1 MPAVPMP
8 AVPMTVVIAPIAP
21 SPETLSRTR
30 ERFAALLGAD
40 AVLNADTGLGVFHD
54 PFEGPQAQGHQ
65 PSLAIQPATVE
76 QVQEAL
82 RLARELGIHVWT
94 SSMGRNFGYG
104 GSAPVVDGGV
114 VLNLRRMN
122 RILDI
127 DVRNGFAAIEP
138 GVTFADLYAALRK
151 DDIPLMMSVPDLGWG
166 SMTANALEH
175 GIGYNV
181 LGDHASALCGLE
193 VVLPDGSLLHTGQGG
208 IPDSPLWHCHR
219 RGFGPAVDDL
229 FKQSNLGI
237 VTKAGVQLMPRPEVI
252 MTGTIRCEG
261 KEDVGPLLD
270 MVRRL
275 LQAGVLQG
283 VPMLV
288 SSPPS
293 ATGDGGG
300 AFTAENLRKVLRPG
314 RWNLRFG
321 LYGHEA
327 LVASRRAILE
337 AEVAKIPGAVLEAR
351 TYAGDAGPDEVEP
364 RDLIA
369 AGIPNQVL
377 LERLTGVFGTNFGH
391 MDFSPVLPFDAAYA
405 HRMESLLGETMAR
418 FGLIGAFGLLCFPR
432 SMVSASLIMFDASD
446 QARVDAARVA
456 VRHLCDEVA
465 GWGCA
470 PYRAHV
476 ALVDHVQDKFAYNDG
491 AMARFYTR
499 LKDALDPAGMLAPGN
514 HGIWASGQRP
524 DGG

>member
-1 MPAVPMP
+1 
-8 AVPMTVVIAPIAP
+8 MTAIPL
-21 SPETLSRTR
+21 TLSTVALDKAR
-30 ERFAALLGAD
+30 ERFTTLLGAD
-40 AVLNADTGLGVFHD
+40 AVLESGHELKTFHD
-54 PFEGPQAQGHQ
+54 PFEGPRPTDHQ
-65 PSLAIQPATVE
+65 PSFAVQPSCVE
-76 QVQEAL
+76 EVQASL
-82 RLARELGIHVWT
+82 RLASELGIHLWT
-94 SSMGRNFGYG
+94 SSMGRNYGYG
-104 GSAPVVDGGV
+104 GSAPVANGGV

-122 RILDI
+122 RVLDI
-127 DVRNGFAAIEP
+127 DVANGFAAVEP
-138 GVTFADLYAALRK
+138 GVTFAALYDALRQ

-181 LGDHASALCGLE
+181 LGDHAGALCGLE
-193 VVLPDGSLLHTGQGG
+193 VVLPDGSLLRTGQGALPG
-208 IPDSPLWHCHR
+208 SPLWHCHR

-237 VTKAGVQLMPRPEVI
+237 VTRAGVHLMPRPEVI
-252 MTGTIRCEG
+252 VTGTIRCEG
-261 KEDVGPLLD
+261 ENDVVPLID

-293 ATGDGGG
+293 ATGDSGG

-321 LYGHEA
+321 LYGHEGM
-327 LVASRRAILE
+327 VASRRAILE
-337 AEVAKIPGAVLEAR
+337 AEVAKIAGAVLEAR
-351 TYAGDAGPDEVEP
+351 TYAGDAGPDVVEP

-377 LERLTGVFGTNFGH
+377 LDRLHSVFGKTFGH
-391 MDFSPVLPFDAAYA
+391 MDFSPVLPIDPQVARRA
-405 HRMESLLGETMAR
+405 ETLLGETMAR

-432 SMVSASLIMFDASD
+432 SMVSASLVMFDAAN
-446 QARVDAARVA
+446 QERVDIARQA
-456 VRHLCDEVA
+456 MRHLCDEVET
-465 GWGCA
+465 WGCA

-476 ALVDHVQDKFAYNDG
+476 ALVDHVQGKFAYNEH
-491 AMARFYTR
+491 AMGRFYTK
-499 LKDALDPAGMLAPGN
+499 LKDALDPAGVLAPGN
-514 HGIWASGQRP
+514 HGIRTSAQRAEQP
-524 DGG
+524 SA

>member
-1 MPAVPMP
+1 MSAAMPLASGTP
-8 AVPMTVVIAPIAP
+8 ATDQARAQ
-21 SPETLSRTR
+21 
-30 ERFAALLGAD
+30 FAALLGED
-40 AVLNADTGLGVFHD
+40 AVLDAESGLKTFHD
-54 PFEGPQAQGHQ
+54 PFEGPQAKGHQ
-65 PSLAIQPATVE
+65 PSFAIQPASVE
-76 QVQEAL
+76 EVQASL
-82 RLARELGIHVWT
+82 RLAHELGIQLWT

-104 GSAPVVDGGV
+104 GSAPVVNGGV

-127 DVRNGFAAIEP
+127 DVANGFAVVEP
-138 GVTFADLYAALRK
+138 GVTFAALYEALRK
-151 DDIPLMMSVPDLGWG
+151 DNVPLMMSVPDLGWG

-193 VVLPDGSLLHTGQGG
+193 VVLPDGSLLRTGQGAL
-208 IPDSPLWHCHR
+208 PDSPLWHCHR

-237 VTKAGVQLMPRPEVI
+237 VTRAGVQLMPRPEVI
-252 MTGTIRCEG
+252 VTGTIRCDG
-261 KEDVGPLLD
+261 DEDVVPLIA

-293 ATGDGGG
+293 ATGEGSG

-337 AEVAKIPGAVLEAR
+337 AEVAKIAGAVLEAR

-377 LERLTGVFGTNFGH
+377 LDRLHGVFGKTFGH
-391 MDFSPVLPFDAAYA
+391 MDFSPVLPIDPQVARRA
-405 HRMESLLGETMAR
+405 ETLLGETMAR
-418 FGLIGAFGLLCFPR
+418 FGLIGAFGLLIFPR
-432 SMVSASLIMFDASD
+432 SMVSASLVMFDAAD

-465 GWGCA
+465 KWGCA
-470 PYRAHV
+470 PYRSHV
-476 ALVDHVQDKFAYNDG
+476 ALVDHVQGKFAYNDG
-491 AMARFYTR
+491 AMAKFYTR
-499 LKDALDPAGMLAPGN
+499 LKDALDPSGVLAPGN
-514 HGIWASGQRP
+514 HGIWASAHRP
-524 DGG
+524 QEAR

>member
-1 MPAVPMP
+1 MSAIATPVPL
-8 AVPMTVVIAPIAP
+8 
-21 SPETLSRTR
+21 TLDAATLDKART
-30 ERFAALLGAD
+30 RFAALLGAD
-40 AVLNADTGLGVFHD
+40 AVLEADSGLKTFHD
-54 PFEGPQAQGHQ
+54 PFEGPQAIGHQ
-65 PSLAIQPATVE
+65 PSFAVQPASVE
-76 QVQEAL
+76 EVQASV
-82 RLARELGIHVWT
+82 RLAGELGIHVWT
-94 SSMGRNFGYG
+94 SSMGRNYGYG
-104 GSAPVVDGGV
+104 GSAPVVHGGV

-127 DVRNGFAAIEP
+127 DVTNGFAEIEP
-138 GVTFADLYAALRK
+138 GVTFAALYDALRK
-151 DDIPLMMSVPDLGWG
+151 DDVPLMMSVPDLGWG

-175 GIGYNV
+175 GIGYNT

-193 VVLPDGSLLHTGQGG
+193 VVLPDGSLLRTGQGALPG
-208 IPDSPLWHCHR
+208 SPLWHCHR

-237 VTKAGVQLMPRPEVI
+237 VTRAGVQLMPRPEVI
-252 MTGTIRCEG
+252 VTGTIRCDGE
-261 KEDVGPLLD
+261 EDVVPLVD

-293 ATGDGGG
+293 ATGDSGG

-327 LVASRRAILE
+327 MVASRRAILE
-337 AEVAKIPGAVLEAR
+337 AEVAKIAGAVLEAR
-351 TYAGDAGPDEVEP
+351 TYAGNAGPDEVEP

-377 LERLTGVFGTNFGH
+377 LDRLHGAFGKTFGH
-391 MDFSPVLPFDAAYA
+391 MDFSPVLPVDAQVARRA
-405 HRMESLLGETMAR
+405 ETLLGETMAR
-418 FGLIGAFGLLCFPR
+418 FGLIGAFGLMFFPR
-432 SMVSASLIMFDASD
+432 SMVSANLVMFDAAD

-465 GWGCA
+465 KWGCA
-470 PYRAHV
+470 PYRSHV
-476 ALVDHVQDKFAYNDG
+476 ALVDHVQGKFAEHDG
-491 AMARFYTR
+491 AMAKFYTK
-499 LKDALDPAGMLAPGN
+499 LKDALDPAGVLAPGN
-514 HGIWASGQRP
+514 HGIWASAQKAG
-524 DGG
+524 